1 MAEESADTA
10 GGAAGVGAELSAG
23 EGAAA
28 TKDTSSV
35 AVSVKVPRRMDS
47 CAVVRSGTTGAGAI
61 GVDCA
66 AGAGAA
72 GGGMRS
78 ARAGSWRA
86 IMSG

>member
-10 GGAAGVGAELSAG
+10 GAELTAG
-23 EGAAA
+23 RGAAA

-35 AVSVKVPRRMDS
+35 AVRVNVPRRMDS
-47 CAVVRSGTTGAGAI
+47 CAVVRSGMTGAGEIAI
-61 GVDCA
+61 DCA